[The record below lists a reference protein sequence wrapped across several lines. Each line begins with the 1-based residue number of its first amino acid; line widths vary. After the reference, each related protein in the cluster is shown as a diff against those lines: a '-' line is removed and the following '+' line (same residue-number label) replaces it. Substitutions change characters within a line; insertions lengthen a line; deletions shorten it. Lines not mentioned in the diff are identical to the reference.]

1 MLFSLEVKTLNLS
14 EAIDFV
20 NISVM
25 YFIYVQVF
33 LKKYSTY
40 SENQKTLDEEDEFR
54 LKILL

>member
-1 MLFSLEVKTLNLS
+1 MLFSLEVKTLNVS